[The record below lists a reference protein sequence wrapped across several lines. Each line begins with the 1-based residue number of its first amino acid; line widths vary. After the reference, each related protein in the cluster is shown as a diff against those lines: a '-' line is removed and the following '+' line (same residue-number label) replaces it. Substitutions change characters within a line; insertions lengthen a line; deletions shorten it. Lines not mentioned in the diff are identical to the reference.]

1 MLFAIHANRLFAF
14 RIWLF
19 LLSLIV
25 ISPLFGQ
32 DLNDGLTL
40 YAEGKLIK
48 AKKELTLY
56 ISEHPNELITELTLA
71 WIDHWLGFQAQAEL
85 RAKSILEKNPENE
98 EALQLLEAIYEI
110 RRPII
115 SISEEYQKD
124 DQPMNRWNTKAG
136 IAWYRSNLLNLN
148 FELNYLAFI
157 HDSNTAALIV
167 RAGNTFFEPN
177 SRVQLSANVGLY
189 AAQESNLLWSIY
201 AERKLLNALSIRAGL
216 DKTPY
221 YYTLSSIQA
230 ENALLMLKKDIS
242 LTLNHKDKWLGKAAL
257 ENNLFAEKEAVR
269 TQYAWVLAPIVHRSR
284 LKLGAGYA
292 YSHSHSDSLTF
303 EPQADASG
311 EYIPNPD
318 GGLLGVY
325 NPYFSPMN
333 QSVHWLLLS
342 LEIPLSEKVKWKS
355 RFSYGIKAEADN
367 PYLYENV
374 NPAGEPFVDFGY
386 VIQRYTPAELESALI
401 FQFGNELEIRAAY
414 FYQRLFFYTAQ
425 GGRIELKYR
434 LGK

>member
-1 MLFAIHANRLFAF
+1 MLLVIDANRLS
-14 RIWLF
+14 RYCIWLF
-19 LLSLIV
+19 LLSLLV

-32 DLNDGLTL
+32 DLNDGLAL
-40 YAEGKLIK
+40 YSEGKLIK

-56 ISEHPNELITELTLA
+56 ISEHPNELSAELTLA
-71 WIDHWLGFQAQAEL
+71 WIDHWLGFQSQAEL
-85 RAKSILEKNPENE
+85 RVKSILEKNPGNE
-98 EALQLLEAIYEI
+98 EALQLLNEI
-110 RRPII
+110 QELRRLIL
-115 SISEEYQKD
+115 SISEEYQSD

-148 FELNYLAFI
+148 FQLNHLAFR
-157 HDSNTAALIV
+157 HDSNTAGLII
-167 RAGNTFFEPN
+167 RAGNTFFEPH
-177 SRVQLSANVGLY
+177 SRVQISAYLGIY
-189 AAQESNLLWSIY
+189 RAQESNLLWSIY
-201 AERKLLNALSIRAGL
+201 AERKFLNALSLRAGL

-221 YYTLSSIQA
+221 YYTLSSVQA

-242 LTLNHKDKWLGKAAL
+242 LTLNHKEEWLGKASL
-257 ENNLFAEKEAVR
+257 ENNAFAKNEAVR
-269 TQYAWVLAPIVHRSR
+269 AQYAWVLAPIVHRTR
-284 LKLGAGYA
+284 LKFGAGYA

-303 EPQADASG
+303 IPKTDASG

-325 NPYFSPMN
+325 NPYFSPKN
-333 QSVHWLLLS
+333 QTVHWLLLS
-342 LEIPLSEKVKWKS
+342 LEIPFGAKVKWKS

-374 NPAGEPFVDFGY
+374 NSAGELFVDYGY

-401 FQFGNELEIRAAY
+401 FQFGNKLELRAAY

-425 GGRIELKYR
+425 GGRLELKYR

>member
-1 MLFAIHANRLFAF
+1 MPCLKFDKLLITF
-14 RIWLF
+14 RFWLF
-19 LLSLIV
+19 LFCLFILSPIIGQNLDHGLL
-25 ISPLFGQ
+25 LFS
-32 DLNDGLTL
+32 
-40 YAEGKLIK
+40 EGKLIQ
-48 AKKELTLY
+48 AKKELIQY
-56 ISEHPNELITELTLA
+56 ISEHPDELSVQLTLA
-71 WIDHWLGFQAQAEL
+71 WIDHWLGFQTQSEF
-85 RAKSILEKNPENE
+85 RVKSILEKDPENR
-98 EALQLLEAIYEI
+98 EAILLLNEI
-110 RRPII
+110 HEMRRPIL
-115 SISEEYQKD
+115 SISEEFQKD
-124 DQPMNRWNTKAG
+124 DQPMNRWHTEAG
-136 IAWYRSNLLNLN
+136 ISWYRSNLLNINL
-148 FELNYLAFI
+148 ELNHLAFR
-157 HDSNTAALIV
+157 HDSNTAALIF
-167 RAGNTFFEPN
+167 RAGNTFFEPL
-177 SRVQLSANVGLY
+177 SRVQISADIGLY
-189 AAQESNLLWSIY
+189 TAQESNLLWSIY
-201 AERKLLNALSIRAGL
+201 AERKFLKALSLKAGL

-221 YYTLSSIQA
+221 FYTLSSVQA
-230 ENALLMLKKDIS
+230 DQAILMLKKDFS
-242 LTLNHKDKWLGKAAL
+242 LTLNHEDKWIGKAAI
-257 ENNLFAEKEAVR
+257 ENNAFVKNEEVR
-269 TQYAWVLAPIVHRSR
+269 TQYAWIIAPVIHKSY

-303 EPQADASG
+303 VPQADASG

-374 NPAGEPFVDFGY
+374 NPTGEPFVDFGY